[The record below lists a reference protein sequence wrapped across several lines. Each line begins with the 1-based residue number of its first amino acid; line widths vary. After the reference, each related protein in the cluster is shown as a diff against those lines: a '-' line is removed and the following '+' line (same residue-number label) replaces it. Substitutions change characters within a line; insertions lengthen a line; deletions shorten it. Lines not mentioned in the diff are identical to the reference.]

1 MTQAPGRHAAG
12 ASLLAR
18 WEAVGRPFAHLPRA
32 AAALV
37 LALIVAAMAWSAI
50 ATAPVDRAERAVN
63 SASTA
68 TPPAPTLPAPTP
80 PASAAE
86 AQADD
91 GDLALYA
98 RISARVAAGEGY
110 YAAAM
115 DEQRRDNYPTRP
127 FVAVRQPSL
136 AWLQAAIG
144 VDGVRLIALGLVAAC
159 LLALQLRLA
168 PLVSLPERLAAL
180 VLLTLGGAAAMVPLA
195 GLIHELWAGLW
206 LTLALLIYRE
216 ERWWPALIAA
226 AMALAVRELA
236 VPFVLLWLAFALA
249 ARRWHEAAGVGA
261 LLAVFT
267 VGMGLHYLAVEGGRL
282 PGDPVSQGW
291 DAFIGYGLPLMA
303 LWRLTGLALLP
314 VSLGAAIAV
323 LPLIGWAALGGRLG
337 LFAALWFAGLFTMT
351 ALFARP
357 ENFYW
362 VQLALPA
369 YGIGLAF
376 APRAIVELARS
387 ALRQT

>member
-1 MTQAPGRHAAG
+1 MSADT
-12 ASLLAR
+12 LLAR
-18 WEAVGRPFAHLPRA
+18 WEALGRPLARLPRWGA
-32 AAALV
+32 GLV
-37 LALIVAAMAWSAI
+37 LALLALAMIGAALV
-50 ATAPVDRAERAVN
+50 TAPVDRAERAVN
-63 SASTA
+63 PSTA
-68 TPPAPTLPAPTP
+68 AAAKPAD
-80 PASAAE
+80 AAE
-86 AQADD
+86 AAQGD

-98 RISARVAAGEGY
+98 RIAARVASGEDY

-127 FVAVRQPSL
+127 FVAVRQPTL

-144 VDGVRLIALGLVAAC
+144 VDGVRYLEWALVAAC

-180 VLLTLGGAAAMVPLA
+180 VLLTLGGAAAAVPLA

-216 ERWWPALIAA
+216 DRWWPALLACAA
-226 AMALAVRELA
+226 AIAVRELA

-249 ARRWHEAAGVGA
+249 ARRWREAGAVAA
-261 LLAVFT
+261 LLAVFAA
-267 VGMGLHYLAVEGGRL
+267 GMALHYLAVEAGRM
-282 PGDPVSQGW
+282 PGDPASQGW
-291 DAFIGYGLPLMA
+291 NALAGYGLPLMA

-314 VSLGAAIAV
+314 VSLGAALAV
-323 LPLIGWAALGGRLG
+323 LPLLGWVALGGRLG
-337 LFAALWFAGLFTMT
+337 LFAALWFAGLFTMV

-376 APRAIVELARS
+376 VPRAIVELAR
-387 ALRQT
+387 ALARQT

>member
-1 MTQAPGRHAAG
+1 MSADT
-12 ASLLAR
+12 LLAR
-18 WEAVGRPFAHLPRA
+18 WEALGRPLKRLPRWG
-32 AAALV
+32 AALV
-37 LALIVAAMAWSAI
+37 LALLAAAMAWAAV

-63 SASTA
+63 PSTLA
-68 TPPAPTLPAPTP
+68 AK
-80 PASAAE
+80 PASPAE
-86 AQADD
+86 VAKGD

-98 RISARVAAGEGY
+98 RIAARVAAGEGY
-110 YAAAM
+110 YPSAM

-127 FVAVRQPSL
+127 FVAVRQPTL

-144 VDGVRLIALGLVAAC
+144 VDGVRYLEWALVAAC

-168 PLVSLPERLAAL
+168 PLVALPERLAAL
-180 VLLTLGGAAAMVPLA
+180 VLMTLGGAAAAVPLA
-195 GLIHELWAGLW
+195 GLIHELLAGLL
-206 LTLALLIYRE
+206 LTLALLIHRA

-226 AMALAVRELA
+226 AAALAVRELA
-236 VPFVLLWLAFALA
+236 VPFVLLWLVFALA
-249 ARRWHEAAGVGA
+249 ARRWREAGAVAA
-261 LLAVFT
+261 LLALFAA
-267 VGMGLHYLAVEGGRL
+267 GMGLHSLAVEAARL
-282 PGDPVSQGW
+282 PGDPASQGW
-291 DAFIGYGLPLMA
+291 DALAGYGLPLMA

-323 LPLIGWAALGGRLG
+323 LPLLGWLSLGGRLG
-337 LFAALWFAGLFTMT
+337 LFAALWFAGLATMV

-376 APRAIVELARS
+376 APRAILELGRAV
-387 ALRQT
+387 ARQT